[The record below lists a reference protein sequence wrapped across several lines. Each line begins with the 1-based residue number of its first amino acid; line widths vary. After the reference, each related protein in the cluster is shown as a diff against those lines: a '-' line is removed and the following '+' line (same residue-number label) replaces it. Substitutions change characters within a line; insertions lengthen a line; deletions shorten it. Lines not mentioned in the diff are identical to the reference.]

1 MQRLAIRKDPVAV
14 SQPSEAFMSTTVECI
29 VEAEN
34 AAEIEACEEELE
46 EEAASSIKETVS
58 DVQAASI
65 KETVS
70 DVQAASVVET
80 ASDVQAASVTETD
93 SNVAEEE
100 AAPPKRGILGRAARI
115 LGAPVRLTRRLL
127 KKEMTVE
134 QCCTFMG
141 MDPSETIDAKAA
153 FLRSKGVSDF
163 AIVQAVC
170 CSSLDRFG
178 AVKG

>member
-14 SQPSEAFMSTTVECI
+14 SQPSQPSEAFMSTPVECI

-34 AAEIEACEEELE
+34 AAEVEACKEELE

-58 DVQAASI
+58 DVQA
-65 KETVS
+65 
-70 DVQAASVVET
+70 DSVEVT

-93 SNVAEEE
+93 SAVAKQE
-100 AAPPKRGILGRAARI
+100 AAPPKRGVLARAARI
-115 LGAPVRLTRRLL
+115 LGAPVRLARRLL

-141 MDPSETIDAKAA
+141 MNPSETIDAKAA
-153 FLRSKGVSDF
+153 FLKSKGVSDF
-163 AIVQAVC
+163 AIAQAVC